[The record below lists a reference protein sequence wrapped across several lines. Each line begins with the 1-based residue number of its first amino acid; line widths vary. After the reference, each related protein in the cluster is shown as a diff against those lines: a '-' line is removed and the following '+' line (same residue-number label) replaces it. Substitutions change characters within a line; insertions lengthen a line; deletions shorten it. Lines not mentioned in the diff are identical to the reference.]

1 METLL
6 EKKKILELL
15 ENFLP
20 DTFLADT
27 IIERILFLQ
36 AVEEGLQQS
45 AQGDVV
51 NMEEA
56 KERFAKWLK

>member
-6 EKKKILELL
+6 EKKKILESL

>member
-6 EKKKILELL
+6 EKKKILESL

-56 KERFAKWLK
+56 KERFAKRLK

>member
-56 KERFAKWLK
+56 KERFAKRLK